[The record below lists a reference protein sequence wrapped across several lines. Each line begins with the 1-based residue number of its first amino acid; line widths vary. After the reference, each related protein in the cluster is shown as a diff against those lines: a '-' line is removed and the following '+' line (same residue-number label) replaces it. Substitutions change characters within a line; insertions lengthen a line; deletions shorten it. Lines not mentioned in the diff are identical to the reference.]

1 MKRET
6 IFIGFVGLLL
16 ALGMDA
22 LTDSRTW
29 VTIWISSVALWG
41 VCTTMTLS
49 ERLENATEYNRRLKS
64 EIKRIEDE
72 KV

>member
-6 IFIGFVGLLL
+6 IFIGFFCLLL

-29 VTIWISSVALWG
+29 VTLWIAGVALWG

-49 ERLENATEYNRRLKS
+49 ERLENQEKERLS
-64 EIKRIEDE
+64 ELQEPQTPQE
-72 KV
+72 NG

>member
-6 IFIGFVGLLL
+6 IFMGFFSLLL

-29 VTIWISSVALWG
+29 VTLWIAGVALWG

-49 ERLENATEYNRRLKS
+49 EHLENQEKERLSDLQKPQTPQ
-64 EIKRIEDE
+64 EN
-72 KV
+72 V

>member
-6 IFIGFVGLLL
+6 IYLGFVSLLL

-29 VTIWISSVALWG
+29 VTLWIAFVALWG

-49 ERLENATEYNRRLKS
+49 ERLENQEKERLS
-64 EIKRIEDE
+64 DLQEPQTPQENG
-72 KV
+72 

>member
-6 IFIGFVGLLL
+6 IFIGFFSLLL

-29 VTIWISSVALWG
+29 VTLWIAGVALWG

-49 ERLENATEYNRRLKS
+49 ERLENQEKERLS
-64 EIKRIEDE
+64 ELQEPQTPQGNG
-72 KV
+72 

>member
-6 IFIGFVGLLL
+6 IFIGFFSLLL
-16 ALGMDA
+16 ALGMDV

-29 VTIWISSVALWG
+29 VTLWIAGVALWG

-49 ERLENATEYNRRLKS
+49 ERLENQEKERLS
-64 EIKRIEDE
+64 DLQEPQTPQENG
-72 KV
+72 

>member
-6 IFIGFVGLLL
+6 IFIGFFCLLL

-29 VTIWISSVALWG
+29 VTLWIAGVALWG
-41 VCTTMTLS
+41 VCTTITLS
-49 ERLENATEYNRRLKS
+49 ERLESQEKERLS
-64 EIKRIEDE
+64 DLQEPQTPQENG
-72 KV
+72 

>member
-6 IFIGFVGLLL
+6 IFIGFFCLLL

-29 VTIWISSVALWG
+29 VTLWIAGVALWG

-49 ERLENATEYNRRLKS
+49 ERLENQ
-64 EIKRIEDE
+64 E
-72 KV
+72 KEQLSDLQEPQTPQENV

>member
-6 IFIGFVGLLL
+6 IFVGFFSLLL

-22 LTDSRTW
+22 LMDSRTW
-29 VTIWISSVALWG
+29 VTLWIAGVALWG

-49 ERLENATEYNRRLKS
+49 ERLENQEKERLS
-64 EIKRIEDE
+64 DLQESQTPQENG
-72 KV
+72 

>member
-6 IFIGFVGLLL
+6 IFIGFFSLLL

-29 VTIWISSVALWG
+29 VTLWIAFVALWG

-49 ERLENATEYNRRLKS
+49 ERLENQEKERLTDLQEPQTPK
-64 EIKRIEDE
+64 ENG
-72 KV
+72 

>member
-6 IFIGFVGLLL
+6 IFIGFFCLLL

-22 LTDSRTW
+22 ITDRRTW
-29 VTIWISSVALWG
+29 VTLWIAGVALWG

-49 ERLENATEYNRRLKS
+49 ERLENQEKERLS
-64 EIKRIEDE
+64 DLQESQTPQENG
-72 KV
+72 

>member
-6 IFIGFVGLLL
+6 IFIGFFCLLL
-16 ALGMDA
+16 ALGMGA

-29 VTIWISSVALWG
+29 VTLWIAGVALWG

-49 ERLENATEYNRRLKS
+49 ERLENQEKERLS
-64 EIKRIEDE
+64 ELQEPQTPQ
-72 KV
+72 VNS

>member
-6 IFIGFVGLLL
+6 IFIGFFSLLL

-29 VTIWISSVALWG
+29 VTLWIAGVALWG

-49 ERLENATEYNRRLKS
+49 ERLENQEKERLY
-64 EIKRIEDE
+64 ELQEPQTPQE
-72 KV
+72 NG

>member
-6 IFIGFVGLLL
+6 IFIGFFCLLL

-29 VTIWISSVALWG
+29 VTLWIAFVALWG

-49 ERLENATEYNRRLKS
+49 ERLENQEKERLS
-64 EIKRIEDE
+64 DLQEPQTPQENG
-72 KV
+72 

>member
-6 IFIGFVGLLL
+6 IFLGFFSLLL

-29 VTIWISSVALWG
+29 VTLWIAGVALWG

-49 ERLENATEYNRRLKS
+49 ERLENQEKERLSDLQKPQTPQ
-64 EIKRIEDE
+64 EN
-72 KV
+72 V

>member
-6 IFIGFVGLLL
+6 IFLGFFSLLL

-29 VTIWISSVALWG
+29 VTLWIAFVALWG

-49 ERLENATEYNRRLKS
+49 ERLENQEKERLTDLQEPQTPK
-64 EIKRIEDE
+64 ENG
-72 KV
+72 

>member
-6 IFIGFVGLLL
+6 IFIGFFCLLL

-29 VTIWISSVALWG
+29 VTLWIAGVALWG

-49 ERLENATEYNRRLKS
+49 ERLENQEKERLS
-64 EIKRIEDE
+64 DLQEPQTPQENG
-72 KV
+72 

>member
-6 IFIGFVGLLL
+6 IFMGFFSLLL

-29 VTIWISSVALWG
+29 VTLWIAGVALWG
-41 VCTTMTLS
+41 VCSALTLS
-49 ERLENATEYNRRLKS
+49 ERLENQEKERLS
-64 EIKRIEDE
+64 DLQEPQTPQEN
-72 KV
+72 V

>member
-6 IFIGFVGLLL
+6 IFIGFVCLLL

-29 VTIWISSVALWG
+29 VTLWIAGVALWG

-49 ERLENATEYNRRLKS
+49 ERLENQEKERLS
-64 EIKRIEDE
+64 DLQEPQTPQENG
-72 KV
+72 

>member
-6 IFIGFVGLLL
+6 IFLGFFSLLL

-29 VTIWISSVALWG
+29 VTLWIAGVALWG

-49 ERLENATEYNRRLKS
+49 ERLENVTEFNRRILKQL
-64 EIKRIEDE
+64 RE
-72 KV
+72 KEEKGK

>member
-6 IFIGFVGLLL
+6 IFIGFFCLLL

-29 VTIWISSVALWG
+29 VTLWIAGVALWG

-49 ERLENATEYNRRLKS
+49 ERLENQEKERLS
-64 EIKRIEDE
+64 DLQESQTPQENG
-72 KV
+72 

>member
-6 IFIGFVGLLL
+6 IFIGFVCLLL

-29 VTIWISSVALWG
+29 VTLWIAGVALWG

-49 ERLENATEYNRRLKS
+49 ERLENQEKERLS
-64 EIKRIEDE
+64 DLQESQTPQENG
-72 KV
+72 

>member
-6 IFIGFVGLLL
+6 IFIGFFCLLL

-29 VTIWISSVALWG
+29 VTLWIAGVALWG

-64 EIKRIEDE
+64 EIKRIENE

>member
-6 IFIGFVGLLL
+6 IFIGFFCLLL

-29 VTIWISSVALWG
+29 VTLWIAGVALWG

-49 ERLENATEYNRRLKS
+49 ERLENQEKERLS
-64 EIKRIEDE
+64 DLQEPQTPQEN
-72 KV
+72 V

>member
-6 IFIGFVGLLL
+6 IFIGFFSLLL

-29 VTIWISSVALWG
+29 VTLWIAFVALWG

-49 ERLENATEYNRRLKS
+49 EVVSRQRRELA
-64 EIKRIEDE
+64 ELRE
-72 KV
+72 KEEKGK